1 MRSSDLSSGSNVSGA
16 TASSKLVHLECARG
30 IASVIVI
37 FNHFCVAFLPG
48 MKTSFMNGGLQLTP
62 VYFILNGSGAVIFF
76 FLLSGFVLTQGFFRN
91 PAPVALLRSVVKRLP
106 RLMLPVSVTIMA
118 GFLILKSGSAPYQL
132 AAEISGSQ
140 WLHDFGNAKF
150 PQGFTPTL
158 ASAVQQFL
166 SVFLF
171 SNNSYYNSNLWT
183 MRDEFLG
190 SLLVFAISAVFLYR
204 RFRAASVMIPAHLG
218 LIVASFF
225 LHIAFVPFLVGSGL
239 AYLMV
244 VQNLTFTVS
253 NRQAIVLLCAAAM
266 AFSVDNLPVV
276 GILPAVFGS
285 VLVMVAL
292 LGNAGL
298 AEKLSG
304 KYGLLLGQLSFPL
317 YLVHTLV
324 IMSLASA
331 VVVWLTGL
339 GISYGVVVLVAF
351 AVTLAATAVFSMPL
365 VRLESFWVPWL
376 NGYVRD
382 VTKLPAR
389 LQH

>member
-1 MRSSDLSSGSNVSGA
+1 MSRSDSSSGMDAGA
-16 TASSKLVHLECARG
+16 ASAGSKLVHLECARG

-48 MKTSFMNGGLQLTP
+48 IKTSFLNGGLQLTP
-62 VYFILNGSGAVIFF
+62 VYFLLNGSGAVIFF

-91 PAPVALLRSVVKRLP
+91 PAPESLLRSVVKRLP
-106 RLMLPVSVTIMA
+106 RLMLPVSVTIIA
-118 GFLILKSGSAPYQL
+118 GYLILKSGWAPYQL
-132 AAEISGSQ
+132 AAGISGSQ

-166 SVFLF
+166 YVFLF
-171 SNNSYYNSNLWT
+171 SNNSFYNSNLWT

-190 SLLVFAISAVFLYR
+190 SLLVFAISALFLYR
-204 RFRAASVMIPAHLG
+204 RFRPAPVMIPIHLG

-239 AYLMV
+239 AYLIV
-244 VQNLTFTVS
+244 VQNLTFTIS
-253 NRQAIVLLCAAAM
+253 NRLAIILLCAAAM

-298 AEKLSG
+298 AERLSG
-304 KYGLLLGQLSFPL
+304 RYGLLLGQLSFPL

-324 IMSLASA
+324 IMSLTSA

-339 GISYGVVVLVAF
+339 GMGYGATILVAF
-351 AVTLAATAVFSMPL
+351 AVTLAATALFSMPL

-376 NGYVRD
+376 NAYVRD
-382 VTKLPAR
+382 VAKLPAR
-389 LQH
+389 LQY

>member
-1 MRSSDLSSGSNVSGA
+1 
-16 TASSKLVHLECARG
+16 
-30 IASVIVI
+30 
-37 FNHFCVAFLPG
+37 
-48 MKTSFMNGGLQLTP
+48 
-62 VYFILNGSGAVIFF
+62 
-76 FLLSGFVLTQGFFRN
+76 
-91 PAPVALLRSVVKRLP
+91 
-106 RLMLPVSVTIMA
+106 MA
-118 GFLILKSGSAPYQL
+118 AG
-132 AAEISGSQ
+132 ISGSQ

-150 PQGFTPTL
+150 PQGFAPTL

-166 SVFLF
+166 YVFLF

-190 SLLVFAISAVFLYR
+190 SLLVFAISALFLYR

-244 VQNLTFTVS
+244 VQKLTFTVS
-253 NRQAIVLLCAAAM
+253 NRLAIVLLCAAAM

-304 KYGLLLGQLSFPL
+304 KYGLLLGQ
-317 YLVHTLV
+317 
-324 IMSLASA
+324 
-331 VVVWLTGL
+331 
-339 GISYGVVVLVAF
+339 
-351 AVTLAATAVFSMPL
+351 
-365 VRLESFWVPWL
+365 
-376 NGYVRD
+376 
-382 VTKLPAR
+382 
-389 LQH
+389 

>member
-1 MRSSDLSSGSNVSGA
+1 MSRSDSSSGMDAGA
-16 TASSKLVHLECARG
+16 ASAGSKLVHLECARG

-48 MKTSFMNGGLQLTP
+48 IKTSFLNGGLQLTP
-62 VYFILNGSGAVIFF
+62 VYFLLNGSGAVIFF

-91 PAPVALLRSVVKRLP
+91 PAPESLLRSVVKRLP
-106 RLMLPVSVTIMA
+106 RLMLPVSVTIIA
-118 GFLILKSGSAPYQL
+118 GYLILKSGWAPYQL
-132 AAEISGSQ
+132 AAGISGSQ

-166 SVFLF
+166 YVFLF
-171 SNNSYYNSNLWT
+171 SNNSFYNSNLWT

-190 SLLVFAISAVFLYR
+190 SLLVFAISALFLYR
-204 RFRAASVMIPAHLG
+204 RFRPAPVMIPIHLG

-239 AYLMV
+239 AYLIV
-244 VQNLTFTVS
+244 VQNLTFTIS
-253 NRQAIVLLCAAAM
+253 NRLAIILLCAAAM

-298 AEKLSG
+298 AERLSG
-304 KYGLLLGQLSFPL
+304 RYGLLLGQLSFPL

-324 IMSLASA
+324 IMSLTSA

-339 GISYGVVVLVAF
+339 GMGYGATILVAF
-351 AVTLAATAVFSMPL
+351 AVTLAATALFSMPL

-376 NGYVRD
+376 NAYMRD
-382 VTKLPAR
+382 VAKLPAR
-389 LQH
+389 LQY